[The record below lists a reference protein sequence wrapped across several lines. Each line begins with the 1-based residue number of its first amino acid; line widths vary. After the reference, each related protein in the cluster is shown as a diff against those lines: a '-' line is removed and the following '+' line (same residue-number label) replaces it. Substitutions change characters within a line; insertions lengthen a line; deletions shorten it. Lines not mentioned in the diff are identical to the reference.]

1 MVDKVRAT
9 IMTVIEAS
17 NEPVHRTRLVKL
29 VYLADNLYYEHF
41 GETIT
46 GLRYMWDD
54 FGPNAVSNAVVK
66 EADNLVQDDYAC
78 MKVGT
83 SMYGGESYLYSMGPK
98 KIEIPDEVLN
108 HLKRQILLD
117 TVNRFKGKSL
127 GQVVAASK
135 KTKPFRE
142 VSQSGVL
149 NMSQSSDYQ
158 SLMNSITSDTKIMS
172 EIKVAI
178 AAGEEAEGMQ
188 LQEVKQK
195 YGLSMQAS

>member
-1 MVDKVRAT
+1 MIDKVRAA
-9 IMTVIEAS
+9 IMTVLETS
-17 NEPVHRTRLVKL
+17 NESVHRTRLIKL

-46 GLRYMWDD
+46 GLRYMWDE
-54 FGPNAVSNAVVK
+54 FGPNAVSNAVVE
-66 EADNLVQDDYAC
+66 EADNLVRDDYTS
-78 MKVGT
+78 MKVGV
-83 SMYGGESYLYSMGPK
+83 SIYGGKNYLYSMGPR
-98 KIEIPDEVLN
+98 KIEISDEVLN
-108 HLKRQILLD
+108 QLERQFLLD
-117 TVNRFKGKSL
+117 TVNRFKGKPL

-142 VSQSGVL
+142 GSQYEVL

-158 SLMNSITSDTKIMS
+158 SLLNSITSDNKIMS
-172 EIKVAI
+172 EIKEAI
-178 AAGEEAEGMQ
+178 ATGKEAEGME

>member
-1 MVDKVRAT
+1 MVDKVRAA

-29 VYLADNLYYEHF
+29 IYWADNLYYEHF

-66 EADNLVQDDYAC
+66 EADKLVQDDYAC

-83 SMYGGESYLYSMGPK
+83 SIYGSENYLYSMGQK
-98 KIEIPDEVLN
+98 KIEITDEVLN
-108 HLKRQILLD
+108 HFERQILID
-117 TVNRFKGKSL
+117 TVNHFKGKSL

-135 KTKPFRE
+135 KTKPFQE
-142 VSQSGVL
+142 VSQYEVL
-149 NMSQSSDYQ
+149 SMSQSSDYQ
-158 SLMNSITSDTKIMS
+158 SLLNSITSDNRIMS
-172 EIKVAI
+172 EIKEAI
-178 AAGEEAEGMQ
+178 EAGEEAEGME

-195 YGLSMQAS
+195 YGLSVQAS

>member
-1 MVDKVRAT
+1 VVDKVRAA

-29 VYLADNLYYEHF
+29 IYLADNLYYEHF

-66 EADNLVQDDYAC
+66 EVDNLVQDDYAC

-98 KIEIPDEVLN
+98 KIEIPDEVLC

-117 TVNRFKGKSL
+117 TVNRFQGKSL
-127 GQVVAASK
+127 GQVIAASK

-142 VSQSGVL
+142 VSQYEVL
-149 NMSQSSDYQ
+149 DMSQSSDYQ
-158 SLMNSITSDTKIMS
+158 SLMNSITSDNKIMS